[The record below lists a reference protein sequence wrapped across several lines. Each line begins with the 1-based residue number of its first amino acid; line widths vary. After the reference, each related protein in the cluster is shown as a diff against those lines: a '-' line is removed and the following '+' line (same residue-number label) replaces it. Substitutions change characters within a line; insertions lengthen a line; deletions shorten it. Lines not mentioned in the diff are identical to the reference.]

1 MVQISKYSDS
11 LFVIM
16 MASVFEQS
24 YKENNHLI
32 GAERS
37 PGIQRQTLSYVISN
51 VIHVDRNVTYQ
62 PIRIHVIYC
71 MYFELSVE
79 DRERIIGI
87 VIKAVG
93 KISQLL
99 SEKSQLP
106 RSSSATRNTVAFDWC
121 VPWNILRDTPDLTH
135 VQPEVFPVQQP
146 VLLKRIRSGCHKE
159 WTTGPNKGRFQMTI

>member
-1 MVQISKYSDS
+1 M
-11 LFVIM
+11 IM

-24 YKENNHLI
+24 YKENNHII

-99 SEKSQLP
+99 SDCREISITK
-106 RSSSATRNTVAFDWC
+106 
-121 VPWNILRDTPDLTH
+121 
-135 VQPEVFPVQQP
+135 
-146 VLLKRIRSGCHKE
+146 VLFCYTEHCSIRLVCSMEHP
-159 WTTGPNKGRFQMTI
+159 TGYP